1 MSKKKLPFKQIQKF
15 LTFLS
20 ITILLFIFVKWAFPS
35 KKSIEE
41 LKDSDIKIV
50 FNVNVNDEDKVKTLK
65 QMQEQLED
73 LKFFK
78 FDDFSDSVNVFQM
91 GFRKN
96 KDIVVKQWN
105 KDDFTPSEK
114 IENSADIIKAF
125 KDKLKDKIND
135 ILDKDKKDYF
145 FSFNEKID
153 DKKNPPAN
161 VVKQFFTIK
170 RGTNFEYALG
180 QKYYDQANKQKL
192 RVYKIE
198 KKDSEEQVK
207 VVDVKSFEIF
217 KDKDATKEI
226 APDEYNERIREKKND
241 DNTFNSFVLKETGTE
256 NKDLNLKLFVD
267 DIGDSPIQ
275 WPSKLRWTGILGWGY
290 IWNVLIIFIGSSLN
304 FFSNVFS
311 GQEDGVFFGNL
322 GLGIILTTILIR
334 TLSWPIY
341 TKTSSFSLNMSLAQP
356 EIDKI
361 RAKYVL
367 RKDKASMQQMQMEIM
382 KVYKKYNFNIFG
394 IFITFLQMPIFI
406 AMLRSLNRFRVYGG
420 MFTPRTEKPFLGFIH
435 LNPGEA
441 DIFVK
446 LGLSLFVGISMFFL
460 NKLSLKKPSYLK
472 QNTKILTLEQQT
484 QKKAQEKSMKVFS
497 YMMIGLMTF
506 ASFKDVTLSL
516 YWVVG
521 NLFTIVQTIINHK
534 LMENKYILLKQQGL

>member
-1 MSKKKLPFKQIQKF
+1 MSKKKLPFKQIQKI
-15 LTFLS
+15 LIFLS
-20 ITILLFIFVKWAFPS
+20 ITILLFIFFQWAFPS
-35 KKSIEE
+35 KKNIEE
-41 LKDSDIKIV
+41 LKDADIKIV
-50 FNVNVNDEDKVKTLK
+50 FNHDVIVADQTKKTLK
-65 QMQEQLED
+65 GMKEKLNDPES
-73 LKFFK
+73 
-78 FDDFSDSVNVFQM
+78 FSFTDYSNYVNIFQI
-91 GFRKN
+91 GIQNNKN
-96 KDIVVKQWN
+96 IVVRQWN
-105 KDDFTPSEK
+105 KEDFNPPEK
-114 IENSADIIKAF
+114 NENSRKIIDAF
-125 KDKLKDKIND
+125 KKTLKDKID
-135 ILDKDKKDYF
+135 AILLNKTDYF
-145 FSFNEKID
+145 FSFEKELD
-153 DKKNPPAN
+153 EKKNPPAN

-170 RGTNFEYALG
+170 RGTNFDYALG
-180 QKYYDQANKQKL
+180 QNDYDKVNKQKL
-192 RVYKIE
+192 LVYKI
-198 KKDSEEQVK
+198 DSDESVK
-207 VVDVKSFEIF
+207 IVTNFEIF
-217 KDKDATKEI
+217 KDKEKTEKIHAD
-226 APDEYNERIREKKND
+226 DYNKAIREKKD
-241 DNTFNSFVLKETGTE
+241 DNGVFNYFVLKEDAKQ
-256 NKDLNLKLFVD
+256 KDLNLKLFVD
-267 DIGDSPIQ
+267 DSGDSPIQ

-290 IWNVLIIFIGSSLN
+290 IWNVLIIFIGSSLD
-304 FFSNVFS
+304 FFSNVFA
-311 GQEDGVFFGNL
+311 GKEDGIFFGNL
-322 GLGIILTTILIR
+322 GLGIVLTTILIR

-367 RKDKASMQQMQMEIM
+367 RKDKTSMQQMQMEIM

-420 MFTPRTEKPFLGFIH
+420 MFIPRTGKHFLGFIN
-435 LNPGEA
+435 LNPVEA
-441 DIFVK
+441 DLIVK
-446 LGLSLFVGISMFFL
+446 LVLSLFVGISMFFL

-534 LMENKYILLKQQGL
+534 LMENKYILLKKQGL